1 MMDTYEIERLEREL
15 PIWENA
21 DPTAFND
28 LEHLMMR
35 TSVKLGR
42 EVLQLRAQL
51 AAADLL
57 VQSAVRLV
65 DVAVR
70 ISEVDN
76 DNRMM
81 DDVADTQSA
90 LAAYRATKEA
100 TNADM

>member
-76 DNRMM
+76 DNRMLAE
-81 DDVADTQSA
+81 VAGTQA
-90 LAAYRATKEA
+90 DIAKFRAIRGGG
-100 TNADM
+100 NG

>member
-35 TSVKLGR
+35 TSAKLGR

-51 AAADLL
+51 AAAD
-57 VQSAVRLV
+57 RLAELCEPLM
-65 DVAVR
+65 DGT
-70 ISEVDN
+70 IEVD
-76 DNRMM
+76 DAPLHVGEWYT
-81 DDVADTQSA
+81 D
-90 LAAYRATKEA
+90 LAFTIASYRAIRGKA
-100 TNADM
+100 